1 MGSKHMH
8 AAATRDQGPCG
19 PDIHGL
25 CPQSVEWVAVA
36 SECLPSPPV
45 SQTRKKS
52 SKSRN
57 DQFFWSA
64 WVLLHCGWWLYRLAR
79 DE

>member
-1 MGSKHMH
+1 MRSKHMH

-19 PDIHGL
+19 PDVHGL
-25 CPQSVEWVAVA
+25 RPQSAEWVAVA

-57 DQFFWSA
+57 DQFLERLGLAS
-64 WVLLHCGWWLYRLAR
+64 LWLVVV
-79 DE
+79 